1 MVIRLG
7 TMQHTGL
14 DSSLYYTMGIQADLI
29 LAARLIYGGGVK
41 ELI

>member
-29 LAARLIYGGGVK
+29 LLVNLQQLGNIF
-41 ELI
+41 